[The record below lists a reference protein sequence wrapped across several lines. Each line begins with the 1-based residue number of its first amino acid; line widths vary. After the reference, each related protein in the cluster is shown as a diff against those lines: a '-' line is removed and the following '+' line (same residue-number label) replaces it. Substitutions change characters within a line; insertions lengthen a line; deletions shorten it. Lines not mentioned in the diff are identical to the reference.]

1 MSKVQKRPSEL
12 SVSAPTRTALL
23 QIALL
28 KPGNM
33 FVSIQPLDRWSY
45 PGFLERWDY
54 VAFSRRRRQWLCKL
68 TCSLHTTFRFPCLVM
83 FCTERKSKRDL
94 HGLPMYFL
102 WLRHVIEAPK
112 LHFCPYEHVFW
123 FLADRGLFS
132 CCSIFPP
139 AGRII
144 TSPALWPFRHAFL
157 YFSLQGL
164 ESMMPKVTTK
174 ISSEVRHAKFF
185 LSHPL
190 G

>member
-33 FVSIQPLDRWSY
+33 FVSIQPLDRCSY

-102 WLRHVIEAPK
+102 WFASRYRISQVTFLPLRACLLVPCWQRPI
-112 LHFCPYEHVFW
+112 
-123 FLADRGLFS
+123 FLL
-132 CCSIFPP
+132 
-139 AGRII
+139 
-144 TSPALWPFRHAFL
+144 L
-157 YFSLQGL
+157 YFS
-164 ESMMPKVTTK
+164 SRRPNNYK
-174 ISSEVRHAKFF
+174 SSALTVPPRVLLFFFTGTWVYDAEGNNQDKFRGT
-185 LSHPL
+185 SR
-190 G
+190 